1 MANEKLKKT
10 LVLGASMNISR
21 FSNICINTL
30 VDNNIPTEAIGLRP
44 GEVAGVRIQTGLPQ
58 FSNIHTV
65 TLYLGPPNQKQY
77 FDYIISLSPSRI
89 IFNPGTWNPDL
100 VLLAK
105 ENNIEIVN
113 NCTLMM
119 ISGGYY

>member
-1 MANEKLKKT
+1 MADNITKPT
-10 LVLGASMNISR
+10 LVLGASLNESR
-21 FSNICINTL
+21 FSNICIHTL
-30 VDNNIPTEAIGLRP
+30 SDNHIPTMAIGLRE
-44 GEVAGVRIQTGLPQ
+44 GDVAGVHILTGLPALDGV
-58 FSNIHTV
+58 HTI

-77 FDYIISLSPSRI
+77 YDYIINLNPKRI

-100 VLLAK
+100 VSLARQQ
-105 ENNIEIVN
+105 NIEIVN

>member
-1 MANEKLKKT
+1 MANKNSKKT
-10 LVLGASMNISR
+10 LVLGASLNNSR

-30 VDNNIPTEAIGLRP
+30 VDNNIPTEAIGLKH
-44 GEVAGVRIQTGLPQ
+44 GEVAGVPIQTGLPQ
-58 FSNIHTV
+58 LDDIHTI

-77 FDYIISLSPSRI
+77 FDYIVSLSPRRI

-100 VLLAK
+100 VMLAK
-105 ENNIEIVN
+105 EHNIEVVN